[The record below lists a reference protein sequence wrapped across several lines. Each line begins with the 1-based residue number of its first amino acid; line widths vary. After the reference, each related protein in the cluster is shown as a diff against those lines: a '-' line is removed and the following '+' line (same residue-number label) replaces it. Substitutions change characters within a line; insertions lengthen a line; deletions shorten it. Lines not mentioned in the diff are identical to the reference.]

1 MTNQSTFFSSNSK
14 KLFSVWSVSDMIVEE
29 FWATLLCFSSMGF
42 AGIRVGTAL
51 LRAHHLISGR
61 LTLTITTLSFLF
73 QLFCL
78 FLYLKSLSSYMTQ
91 YWVLAAWQMTHHL
104 TPKYFKYGGVCGQR
118 NNSKVSS
125 SCSKPEDHHFT
136 TMLDS
141 LYEVF
146 VLMCSICFSPNM
158 VLSLVVKHVNF
169 SLWLQSISN

>member
-14 KLFSVWSVSDMIVEE
+14 KQFSVWSVSDMIVEE

-91 YWVLAAWQMTHHL
+91 YWVLAAWQMTYHL
-104 TPKYFKYGGVCGQR
+104 TPEYFKYGGVCGQR

-125 SCSKPEDHHFT
+125 SCSKPRRSSLHHHAGQLVWGVCVDVQYLFFT
-136 TMLDS
+136 KYGAVPCGQTRQL
-141 LYEVF
+141 
-146 VLMCSICFSPNM
+146 
-158 VLSLVVKHVNF
+158 
-169 SLWLQSISN
+169 

>member
-14 KLFSVWSVSDMIVEE
+14 KQFSVWSVSDMIVEE

-91 YWVLAAWQMTHHL
+91 YWVLAVWQMTHHL
-104 TPKYFKYGGVCGQR
+104 LQNTLSTEEFV
-118 NNSKVSS
+118 VSATTARCPAPVLS
-125 SCSKPEDHHFT
+125 PEDHHFT

-158 VLSLVVKHVNF
+158 VLSFVVKHINF